1 MSNSSTRKSSPQQ
14 SRDGAVAS
22 ELLHGINLTR
32 LEDIPIENALHE
44 KETFEKGE
52 DLRKLNSPR
61 CPGPVVVSGEIR
73 ARRITEVYQRC
84 FEEADQSS
92 RLRVVSDFIAHF
104 PQLAFDAD
112 WLKTLLR
119 MPVLFPPVGDNSREA
134 VFGAVANGFR
144 RAARRTKE
152 PAIQRSYRISGTRIA
167 ARKLQD
173 ELSMWNDSLDRHHS
187 TPQELA
193 VRAAEKADEIAK
205 QYRKLGRREKQRLTR
220 LLEDGKCYKAAIL
233 IAARLFGVR
242 ERDLQTSAK

>member
-1 MSNSSTRKSSPQQ
+1 MLR
-14 SRDGAVAS
+14 
-22 ELLHGINLTR
+22 GINFTR

-52 DLRKLNSPR
+52 DLRKLNSER
-61 CPGPVVVSGEIR
+61 CTGPVVVSGEIR
-73 ARRITEVYQRC
+73 ARRIIEVYRRC
-84 FEEADQSS
+84 FEEADQNN

-119 MPVLFPPVGDNSREA
+119 VPVLCPRVGDSSREV

-144 RAARRTKE
+144 RAARGSKE

-167 ARKLQD
+167 ARNLQD

-187 TPQELA
+187 TPEELA
-193 VRAAEKADEIAK
+193 ARAAEKADEIAK
-205 QYRKLGRREKQRLTR
+205 KYCKLGQRGEQRLTR
-220 LLEDGKCYKAAIL
+220 LLRDGKCYKAAIL
-233 IAARLFGVR
+233 IASRLFDVR
-242 ERDLQTSAK
+242 ERDLQSKPN

>member
-1 MSNSSTRKSSPQQ
+1 MPNSFTRKSSPKH
-14 SRDGAVAS
+14 SRDGSVAS
-22 ELLHGINLTR
+22 ELLHGINFMR
-32 LEDIPIENALHE
+32 LEDIPIENASHE
-44 KETFEKGE
+44 KEIFEKGE
-52 DLRKLNSPR
+52 DLRKLNSAR

-73 ARRITEVYQRC
+73 ARRIIEVYRRC
-84 FEEADQSS
+84 FEEASQSS

-112 WLKTLLR
+112 WLKTLLQ

-152 PAIQRSYRISGTRIA
+152 PAIQKSYRISGTRIA
-167 ARKLQD
+167 ARNLQG
-173 ELSMWNDSLDRHHS
+173 ELSMWSESLDRHHS
-187 TPQELA
+187 TPEEIA

-205 QYRKLGRREKQRLTR
+205 QYRKLGRRAKQRLTR

-242 ERDLQTSAK
+242 ERDLQTSSK

>member
-1 MSNSSTRKSSPQQ
+1 MSNSFTRKSSPQH
-14 SRDGAVAS
+14 SCDRAVAS
-22 ELLHGINLTR
+22 GLLRGINFTR

-52 DLRKLNSPR
+52 DLRKLNSER
-61 CPGPVVVSGEIR
+61 CTGPVVVSGEIR
-73 ARRITEVYQRC
+73 ARRIIEVYRRC
-84 FEEADQSS
+84 FEEADQNN

-119 MPVLFPPVGDNSREA
+119 VPVLCPRVGDSSREV

-144 RAARRTKE
+144 RAARGSKE

-167 ARKLQD
+167 ARNLQD

-187 TPQELA
+187 TPEELA
-193 VRAAEKADEIAK
+193 ARAAEKADEIAK
-205 QYRKLGRREKQRLTR
+205 KYCKLGQRGEQRLTR
-220 LLEDGKCYKAAIL
+220 LLRDGKCYKAAIL
-233 IAARLFGVR
+233 IASRLFDVR
-242 ERDLQTSAK
+242 ERDLQSKPN

>member
-1 MSNSSTRKSSPQQ
+1 MPNSFTRKSSSQHLFDEAVEGELPQ
-14 SRDGAVAS
+14 
-22 ELLHGINLTR
+22 GINFMR
-32 LEDIPIENALHE
+32 LEDIPIENASHE
-44 KETFEKGE
+44 KEIFEKGE
-52 DLRKLNSPR
+52 DLRKLNSAR

-73 ARRITEVYQRC
+73 ARRIIEVYRRC

-112 WLKTLLR
+112 WLKILLR
-119 MPVLFPPVGDNSREA
+119 MPVLFPPVGDKSREA
-134 VFGAVANGFR
+134 IFVAVANGFR

-167 ARKLQD
+167 ARNLQD
-173 ELSMWNDSLDRHHS
+173 ELSMWNESLDRHHS

-193 VRAAEKADEIAK
+193 VRAAEKADEIAN
-205 QYRKLGRREKQRLTR
+205 QYRKLGRGAKQRLTK

-242 ERDLQTSAK
+242 ERDLQTSTN